1 MTLKMNKLSIVFID
15 NSESDFTGYDLNTTK
30 VRGTE
35 ASIILLSESFVKK
48 GFNVT
53 VLTCTQQMVLCNNV
67 TYLNK
72 YKIPTNNF
80 NICIAVSNANL
91 FYGIKADKYVVWSN
105 SLQSIEKFI
114 RKKQLLPFLRFKPK
128 VMAMC
133 NYQYQKRSFFTAFYG
148 KLCISLTVD
157 PVFFNE
163 PIDKNYIPK
172 SIALNNVRSH
182 RNIDWLVNIWKKYIF
197 DIGGSETLFINPN
210 IIKNEN
216 DLLKFNIKI
225 RNYVERKE
233 LLNELKET
241 RVFVYTGHKSDVWTL
256 TVEEAVQ
263 MCVPVV
269 TFGIGSVSDRV
280 KHEVN
285 GFLVKTD
292 NEFAYYLKKIL
303 TDDVFYLNLKSKMFD
318 NRGQRSWD
326 DIADEWINK
335 LFIK

>member
-1 MTLKMNKLSIVFID
+1 MNKLSIVFID
-15 NSESDFTGYDLNTTK
+15 NSESDFTGCDLNTTK

-72 YKIPTNNF
+72 YNIPTNNF

-182 RNIDWLVNIWKKYIF
+182 RNIDWLVNIWKKFIF
-197 DIGGSETLFINPN
+197 DIDGSETLFINPN
-210 IIKNEN
+210 IVKNEN

-280 KHEVN
+280 KHGVN

>member
-1 MTLKMNKLSIVFID
+1 MNNLSIVFID
-15 NSESDFTGYDLNTTK
+15 NSESDFTGNDLNTTK

-35 ASIILLSESFVKK
+35 SSIILLSESFAKK

-53 VLTCTQQMVLCNNV
+53 VLTCTQQVVSCNNV
-67 TYLNK
+67 AYVNK
-72 YKIPTNNF
+72 YNIPTNNF
-80 NICIAVSNANL
+80 DICIAVSNANL
-91 FYGIKADKYVVWSN
+91 FYGIKANKYVVWSN

-114 RKKQLLPFLRFKPK
+114 RKKQLLPFFKYKPK

-197 DIGGSETLFINPN
+197 NTNGSETLFINPN
-210 IIKNEN
+210 IIENEN
-216 DLLKFNIKI
+216 DLLKFNIKT
-225 RNYVERKE
+225 RKYVERKE

-256 TVEEAVQ
+256 TAEEAVQ

-280 KHEVN
+280 KHGVN

-292 NEFAYYLKKIL
+292 NEFAFYLKKIL
-303 TDDVFYLNLKSKMFD
+303 TDDAFYLNLKSIMFN

-335 LFIK
+335 LVIK

>member
-1 MTLKMNKLSIVFID
+1 MNNLSIIFID
-15 NSESDFTGYDLNTTK
+15 NSDSNFTGKDLNTTK

-35 ASIILLSESFVKK
+35 ASIILLSESFAKK

-53 VLTCTQQMVLCNNV
+53 VLTCTHQIITHNNV
-67 TYLNK
+67 TYVNK
-72 YKIPTNNF
+72 NEIPINNF
-80 NICIAVSNANL
+80 NLCIAVSNANL
-91 FYGIKADKYVVWSN
+91 FYGISANKYIVWSN

-128 VMAMC
+128 VMTMC
-133 NYQYQKRSFFTAFYG
+133 NYQHQKRSFYTSFYG

-163 PIDKNYIPK
+163 PVDKNYIPK
-172 SIALNNVRSH
+172 NIALNNVRSH
-182 RNIDWLVNIWKKYIF
+182 RNIDWLVNIWKKYIYNKNG
-197 DIGGSETLFINPN
+197 DETLFINPN
-210 IIKNEN
+210 IIKNEK

-225 RNYVERKE
+225 RKYVERKE

-241 RVFVYTGHKSDVWTL
+241 KVFIYTGHKSDVWTL

-280 KHEVN
+280 KHGVN
-285 GFLVKTD
+285 GFIVKTD
-292 NEFAYYLKKIL
+292 SEFAYYLKRIL
-303 TDDVFYLNLKSKMFD
+303 NDDEFYLDIKSKMFD
-318 NRGQRSWD
+318 DRGQRSWD
-326 DIADEWINK
+326 NIADEWINR
-335 LFIK
+335 LSLSD

>member
-1 MTLKMNKLSIVFID
+1 MNKLSIVFID

-72 YKIPTNNF
+72 YNIPTNNF

-182 RNIDWLVNIWKKYIF
+182 RNIDWLVNIWKKFIF
-197 DIGGSETLFINPN
+197 DIDGSETLFINPN

-280 KHEVN
+280 KHGVN

>member
-1 MTLKMNKLSIVFID
+1 MNKLSIVFID

-72 YKIPTNNF
+72 YNIPTNNF

-182 RNIDWLVNIWKKYIF
+182 RNIDWLVNIWKKFIF
-197 DIGGSETLFINPN
+197 DIDGSETLFINPN

-280 KHEVN
+280 KHGVN

-303 TDDVFYLNLKSKMFD
+303 TDNVFYLNLKSKMFD